1 VNLRAAAIERFLA
14 DAGWADA
21 ARRPLG
27 ADWSNRHYQRLRRG
41 NGGTAILMDSGDDA
55 PVGPFLAVGA
65 WLRSV
70 GLHAPEVFASDET
83 SRLALLE
90 DLGDDLLA
98 RVVERGGDEAAL
110 YRLALDAILHF
121 QDATPP
127 TFLPVMDEAGLLALL
142 DVYLDFAIPPTSG
155 DERAEFAAA
164 WGELLP
170 LARTGPDVF
179 LYRDYHAENLLLL
192 PSGSGVRRLG
202 LLDFQDAFRG
212 PAAYDVVSLVQDARR
227 DVSPAVAGMVVDAY
241 LAARPGLERERLEL
255 ALAVLGAQRAMRIL
269 GVVGRLMA
277 TRGRV
282 FPAGMRRRVRGHLE
296 ASLAH
301 PALDAAARL
310 VRPPCAAAEEATA

>member
-1 VNLRAAAIERFLA
+1 VNLRSAAAIERFLA

-142 DVYLDFAIPPTSG
+142 DVYLDFASRRRPRTSG
-155 DERAEFAAA
+155 PRSRRRGASCCRSRAPERTCSSTATTTPKTCSGCRPRAASGA
-164 WGELLP
+164 W
-170 LARTGPDVF
+170 ACSTSRTPF
-179 LYRDYHAENLLLL
+179 L
-192 PSGSGVRRLG
+192 
-202 LLDFQDAFRG
+202 G
-212 PAAYDVVSLVQDARR
+212 PAAYDVVSLVQTRDATSRQR
-227 DVSPAVAGMVVDAY
+227 WRAWSSTPTWRLAPAWIASDWSWHWPCWERSGPCVSWAWSG
-241 LAARPGLERERLEL
+241 GS
-255 ALAVLGAQRAMRIL
+255 
-269 GVVGRLMA
+269 
-277 TRGRV
+277 
-282 FPAGMRRRVRGHLE
+282 RRR
-296 ASLAH
+296 
-301 PALDAAARL
+301 AAASS
-310 VRPPCAAAEEATA
+310 RPA